1 MEAALRDYSNSFN
14 SLQSVN
20 QVWHPIILLRPPRL
34 GMREGGEER
43 SSVQLTAPP
52 SNPES
57 HELCG
62 TAAAERI
69 LAWTDCIA
77 KTVTQGGVVDAGG
90 GTELCRNTT

>member
-34 GMREGGEER
+34 GRREEGEER

-62 TAAAERI
+62 TAAAEHTCLDR
-69 LAWTDCIA
+69 LHCKNCDSGRCC
-77 KTVTQGGVVDAGG
+77 G
-90 GTELCRNTT
+90 CRRGDGAL

>member
-34 GMREGGEER
+34 GRREGGEER

-77 KTVTQGGVVDAGG
+77 K
-90 GTELCRNTT
+90 L